1 MKQSSWAFLGG
12 YFLYF
17 LGLVAGFV
25 GAMVAQ
31 GAHGRPY
38 GDDTAQVVG
47 ALVGAGMVAFV
58 LGVQVLARAHWGG
71 FSGSP
76 ETIVVFV
83 MTPIPGVVAALVNA
97 VGSYFRRADG
107 TFLRVLLLGGGV
119 YLAATTGM
127 DLMNNGLPTGE
138 DNPMAFAWPLALQGG
153 VSLTLL
159 GLLPPTRTED
169 ADVPYAEVA
178 A

>member
-1 MKQSSWAFLGG
+1 MKQSSWAFVGG

-17 LGLVAGFV
+17 LGLAAGFV
-25 GAMVAQ
+25 GAVVAQ

-38 GDDTAQVVG
+38 GDDTGLVVS
-47 ALVGAGMVAFV
+47 AAVGAGLVAFV

-71 FSGSP
+71 FTGSP
-76 ETIVVFV
+76 ETIVIFV
-83 MTPIPGVVAALVNA
+83 LTPIPGAVAALVHA
-97 VGSYFRRADG
+97 VGRYFRRSDG

-127 DLMNNGLPTGE
+127 DLRNNGLPAGE
-138 DNPMAFAWPLALQGG
+138 DNPMAFLWPLALQGG
-153 VSLTLL
+153 VALALL
-159 GLLPPTRTED
+159 GLMPPTRTED
-169 ADVPYAEVA
+169 ADLPYADVA

>member
-25 GAMVAQ
+25 GAVVAQ
-31 GAHGRPY
+31 GEHGRPH
-38 GDDTAQVVG
+38 GDDTGLVVS
-47 ALVGAGMVAFV
+47 ALVGVGVVAFV

-71 FSGSP
+71 FTGSP

-83 MTPIPGVVAALVNA
+83 LTPIPGVVAALVNA
-97 VGSYFRRADG
+97 LGRYLRGADG
-107 TFLRVLLLGGGV
+107 TVLRVLLLGGGV
-119 YLAATTGM
+119 FLAATTVM
-127 DLMNNGLPTGE
+127 DLKNNGRPAGG
-138 DNPMAFAWPLALQGG
+138 DDPMAYLWPLAVQGG
-153 VSLTLL
+153 LALALL
-159 GLLPPTRTED
+159 GLLPPTRTDD